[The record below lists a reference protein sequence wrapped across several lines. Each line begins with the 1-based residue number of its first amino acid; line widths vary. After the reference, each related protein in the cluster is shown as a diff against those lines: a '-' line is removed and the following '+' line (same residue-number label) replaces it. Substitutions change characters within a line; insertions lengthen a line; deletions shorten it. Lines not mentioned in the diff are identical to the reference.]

1 MANQKITPIGK
12 RVLVKEKASNAYYP
26 GTTIMI
32 PETQREKT
40 YQAYVVAVG
49 KEVEGINKNDL
60 VQYVDYATPITMMH
74 NGEKHLLITQAD
86 ILAVIHE

>member
-1 MANQKITPIGK
+1 MSKQKITPIGK
-12 RVLVKEKASNAYYP
+12 RVLVKEKASDAYYP

-40 YQAYVVAVG
+40 YKGYVIGVG
-49 KEVEGINKNDL
+49 SETNGINEGDL
-60 VQYVDYATPITMMH
+60 VQYVDYATPIEMMH

-86 ILAVIHE
+86 ILAIIHE